1 MEAKMRRARAIAVG
15 ACLVAA
21 ACDED
26 PARSMKIMPRPPAAV
41 SHAPVSVAAVSP
53 AAARP
58 AQTPPRAAGPT
69 PDTQAVRSSRTA
81 ARPPGTGASSS
92 SAGVARPAATDWRP
106 PGCPP
111 PPEASSG
118 PSSFT
123 AAGPCAF
130 EHRGAVAC
138 ESVADDFLVT
148 LSRKAARGVA
158 LMVYI
163 NVEHY
168 HGPGDYT
175 GAQIFVGLQDKI
187 NIYRW
192 SSDTLNITI
201 GSGEESVTLPAT
213 SLEAEPLFANCTG
226 PMTNFQCGGRGGAD
240 EFEKTKEVVS
250 GTLRCE
256 TQKQPAER

>member
-1 MEAKMRRARAIAVG
+1 MEAKMRRARAIVAG

-26 PARSMKIMPRPPAAV
+26 PARSMKIVPRPPAAV
-41 SHAPVSVAAVSP
+41 SPASVGVAAVTP

-58 AQTPPRAAGPT
+58 AETPPRATGPA
-69 PDTQAVRSSRTA
+69 PGMQAARSSGTA
-81 ARPPGTGASSS
+81 GRPPGTGASSS
-92 SAGVARPAATDWRP
+92 SAEVEPAAATDWRQ

-118 PSSFT
+118 PSTFT

-130 EHRGAVAC
+130 RHRGAVAC
-138 ESVADDFLVT
+138 EALYDDFLVT
-148 LSRKAARGVA
+148 LSRKAAGGVT

-163 NVEHY
+163 NVEKY
-168 HGPGDYT
+168 HGPGDYRD
-175 GAQIFVGLQDKI
+175 AQIFLGLQDKF

-192 SSDTLNITI
+192 SSDTLNITV
-201 GSGEESVTLPAT
+201 GSGEQSVTLPAT
-213 SLEAEPLFANCTG
+213 SLEAEPLFTNCTG
-226 PMTNFQCGGRGGAD
+226 PITNFQCQGRGFAT
-240 EFEKTKEVVS
+240 EFLKTREVVS

-256 TQKQPAER
+256 TQK

>member
-1 MEAKMRRARAIAVG
+1 MRRARAIAVG

-41 SHAPVSVAAVSP
+41 SPAPVSVAAVSP

-58 AQTPPRAAGPT
+58 AETPLRAAGPAS
-69 PDTQAVRSSRTA
+69 DTQAARSSGTA
-81 ARPPGTGASSS
+81 ARPLGTGASSS

-111 PPEASSG
+111 RSEASSG
-118 PSSFT
+118 PSTFT
-123 AAGPCAF
+123 ASGPCAF

-138 ESVADDFLVT
+138 EVLADDFLVT
-148 LSRKAARGVA
+148 LSRKAAEGVT

-168 HGPGDYT
+168 HGPGDYPD
-175 GAQIFVGLQDKI
+175 AQIFLGLQDKI

-192 SSDTLNITI
+192 SSDTLNITVD
-201 GSGEESVTLPAT
+201 SGEQSITLPGT
-213 SLEAEPLFANCTG
+213 SLEAEPLFSNCTG
-226 PMTNFQCGGRGGAD
+226 PMTNFQCEGRGGAD
-240 EFEKTKEVVS
+240 EFLKSREVVS

-256 TQKQPAER
+256 TQK